1 MPQDVSTML
10 QGILASAH
18 VSDVCHVIGFSDLF
32 DLWVIKIRKTMIL
45 CARSTSRPNE
55 QMNKWTAARNVDQA
69 ARTRERFVYSIVKV
83 TRVYDYQTW
92 QTFCWEIH
100 EVRKGMWAFLSWLYF
115 SDADWLGGQAPITWW
130 QSDVINGVGYKHSFI
145 AFISHGV
152 ILIN

>member
-55 QMNKWTAARNVDQA
+55 QMNKRTAARNADQA

-83 TRVYDYQTW
+83 KECMIIRHFVEKFTRCAKVSGL
-92 QTFCWEIH
+92 F
-100 EVRKGMWAFLSWLYF
+100 SWLYF
-115 SDADWLGGQAPITWW
+115 SDADWLGRQTPITWW